1 MEQPMLSGQKHLL
14 AEYCL
19 AGRRFFQKFFF
30 QATFYVGSCAR
41 GLSKEPVPDSLQ
53 IWNFYT

>member
-1 MEQPMLSGQKHLL
+1 MLSGQKHLL